1 MPRDLLEDSEKQYES
16 SFSMS
21 VVPRLVATLAAASVV
36 AIAARAPSSA
46 ATAAPPARGL
56 GAAPAT
62 VVSASSGGGRT
73 AALEA
78 AMQATVEAGATGV
91 SAMIDDG
98 DEVTRLAVGSAQLDP
113 LIALRPTDQARVG
126 SITKTAIA
134 VIALQLV
141 GEGTLTLGDTIESW
155 LPGMVPNGGSITI
168 RMLLNHTS
176 GIFNYTDDS
185 DFFASVLADPY
196 RHWRPRE
203 VIAVAVSHPPLF
215 PPGTSW
221 SYSNTGYILLGLVL
235 QKATDESISDLVRQR
250 VVRPLDLDNT
260 YFANSAR
267 FRGSYAHGYAPP
279 SVTGDGYQDLSRWS
293 PSWAWAAGSL
303 VSNPPDLARF
313 YQALL
318 SGRLLSPA
326 LLRTMTTTVSPGP
339 GFAYGFGIFAL
350 DTPCGRVW
358 GHDGG
363 IPGYVSFA
371 MNTIE
376 GTRSAVVLMPT
387 QPDSAIASAVEEV
400 LVTAAC
406 AMFRQPVPAV
416 APAAPR
422 TAAMPGFARHPVPAS
437 LRLSD

>member
-1 MPRDLLEDSEKQYES
+1 MPVMPRLI
-16 SFSMS
+16 
-21 VVPRLVATLAAASVV
+21 ATLAAATAV
-36 AIAARAPSSA
+36 AVAALGPGSPATASPTLRNASA
-46 ATAAPPARGL
+46 ASATLAAG
-56 GAAPAT
+56 
-62 VVSASSGGGRT
+62 SGSDQT
-73 AALEA
+73 AALRA
-78 AMQATVEAGATGV
+78 AMQATVDAGATGV
-91 SAMIDDG
+91 SALIDDG
-98 DEVTRLAVGSAQLDP
+98 DEVRRLAVGSARLDP
-113 LIALRPTDQARVG
+113 PRDLRPTDQVRVG

-185 DFFASVLADPY
+185 DFFASVLANPY

-235 QKATDESISDLVRQR
+235 QKATDASISDLVRQR

-339 GFAYGFGIFAL
+339 GFAYGLGIFAL

-416 APAAPR
+416 AATAPR
-422 TAAMPGFARHPVPAS
+422 TAAMPGFARHPVPAG

>member
-1 MPRDLLEDSEKQYES
+1 MPRGLREDSVRKYES
-16 SFSMS
+16 SPTMS
-21 VVPRLVATLAAASVV
+21 VIPRLVATLAAASVV
-36 AIAARAPSSA
+36 AIAALAPSSP
-46 ATAAPPARGL
+46 ATAAPPAL
-56 GAAPAT
+56 SQGAAPAT
-62 VVSASSGGGRT
+62 VVAASSGGDRA
-73 AALEA
+73 AALKA
-78 AMQATVEAGATGV
+78 AMQATVEVGASGV
-91 SAMIDDG
+91 SALIDDG
-98 DEVTRLAVGSAQLDP
+98 DEVTRLAVGSARLDP
-113 LIALRPTDQARVG
+113 PVVLRPTDQARVG

-141 GEGTLTLGDTIESW
+141 GEGTLSLDDTIESW

-185 DFFASVLADPY
+185 DFFASVLAGPY

-203 VIAVAVSHPPLF
+203 VIAVAVSHPPVF

-235 QKATDESISDLVRQR
+235 QKATDESVADLVQQR

-260 YFANSAR
+260 YFANGAR

-293 PSWAWAAGSL
+293 PSWAWAAGAL

-339 GFAYGFGIFAL
+339 GFAYGLGIFAL
-350 DTPCGRVW
+350 DTPCGTVW

-376 GTRSAVVLMPT
+376 GTRSAIVLMPT
-387 QPDSAIASAVEEV
+387 QPDSAIASGVEEV
-400 LVTAAC
+400 LVTAVC

-416 APAAPR
+416 AVTAPR
-422 TAAMPGFARHPVPAS
+422 TAAMPSFARHGVPAG